1 MNDDANKDHEGGRR
15 DLSETAEP
23 SATTGRL
30 PYEPPRVE
38 SGVAFEKVLLLS
50 GCNSGFFCPIP
61 C

>member
-1 MNDDANKDHEGGRR
+1 MSKSDNQTSNAPAGDDPASAVVAHLRR
-15 DLSETAEP
+15 A
-23 SATTGRL
+23 
-30 PYEPPRVE
+30 YEPPALE

>member
-1 MNDDANKDHEGGRR
+1 MDNDVKSDHEGTRR
-15 DLSETAEP
+15 DLAEAAP
-23 SATTGRL
+23 AVRL

>member
-1 MNDDANKDHEGGRR
+1 MDYDVKSDHEGTGREPA
-15 DLSETAEP
+15 DAEP
-23 SATTGRL
+23 VVPAGRL

-38 SGVAFEKVLLLS
+38 SGVAFEKVLLFS